1 MLDIAA
7 LASTLTGLLAPALPY
22 LVKFGEQAGTEASKK
37 IGVDAWEQAK
47 TLWNKLRPRFEK
59 KPAAQEAA
67 NDVADDPVNEDAQAA
82 LRQQLKKLLTEDSD
96 FALELAKVLAASTTA
111 PSGTTIDSSVSVEGG
126 GVAFGSGSVVN
137 SSGTISGRDVNVN
150 KS

>member
-7 LASTLTGLLAPALPY
+7 LASTLTGLLVPALPY

-47 TLWNKLRPRFEK
+47 TLWDKLRPHFEK

-67 NDVADDPVNEDAQAA
+67 NDVADDPVSEDAQAA

-96 FALELAKVLAASTTA
+96 FALELAKALAASKPLLGTA
-111 PSGTTIDSSVSVEGG
+111 IDSSVSVEGG

-137 SSGTISGRDVNVN
+137 SSGTISGRDVNMN